1 MIYGY
6 ARISTNK
13 QNIDRQNR
21 NILKLHP
28 GAKLINETHTGTTID
43 RKEWTKL
50 FKRVK
55 QGDMII
61 FDSVSRMSRNA
72 EDGVKDYMDLFDR
85 GVELVFIKEPHIN
98 TSVYKQQLDH
108 ATLGMTDNDVV
119 NAVLEG
125 VTKALKL
132 LAKQQIEIA

>member
-1 MIYGY
+1 
-6 ARISTNK
+6 
-13 QNIDRQNR
+13 
-21 NILKLHP
+21 
-28 GAKLINETHTGTTID
+28 
-43 RKEWTKL
+43 
-50 FKRVK
+50 
-55 QGDMII
+55 
-61 FDSVSRMSRNA
+61 MSRNA

-108 ATLGMTDNDVV
+108 AKLGMTDNDVV

>member
-1 MIYGY
+1 
-6 ARISTNK
+6 
-13 QNIDRQNR
+13 
-21 NILKLHP
+21 
-28 GAKLINETHTGTTID
+28 
-43 RKEWTKL
+43 
-50 FKRVK
+50 
-55 QGDMII
+55 
-61 FDSVSRMSRNA
+61 
-72 EDGVKDYMDLFDR
+72 MDLFDR

-108 ATLGMTDNDVV
+108 AKLGMTDNDVV

>member
-1 MIYGY
+1 
-6 ARISTNK
+6 
-13 QNIDRQNR
+13 
-21 NILKLHP
+21 
-28 GAKLINETHTGTTID
+28 
-43 RKEWTKL
+43 
-50 FKRVK
+50 
-55 QGDMII
+55 MII

-108 ATLGMTDNDVV
+108 AKLGMTDNDVV